1 MRLPT
6 HRHRAGACLL
16 DPAQACQPNETYFH
30 FLSKAGLQ
38 IYGNEKAVGRAIA
51 KSGLPR
57 ESILVTSKVGRTKHG
72 YDRARASCLQ
82 SLKGLGL
89 EYIDL
94 MLVHWPGAK
103 TGWPLR
109 RGELSPADWTPAMR
123 EETWRALEDLRAEG
137 KLRNIGVS
145 NYARHHLEQLLRSC
159 RIKPMVNQVE
169 LHPLHAQTD
178 LVEFCRSAGVLVQA
192 FASLGGGDGAGYSP
206 LLTHPVVK
214 SLAAS
219 LAKAPAQILL
229 KWAVMKGLH
238 VIPKSRSAA
247 RMKEN
252 LEIGDFILTEVQMS
266 LLDALDMG
274 RRLT

>member
-1 MRLPT
+1 
-6 HRHRAGACLL
+6 
-16 DPAQACQPNETYFH
+16 
-30 FLSKAGLQ
+30 
-38 IYGNEKAVGRAIA
+38 
-51 KSGLPR
+51 
-57 ESILVTSKVGRTKHG
+57 
-72 YDRARASCLQ
+72 
-82 SLKGLGL
+82 
-89 EYIDL
+89 
-94 MLVHWPGAK
+94 
-103 TGWPLR
+103 
-109 RGELSPADWTPAMR
+109 MR

-145 NYARHHLEQLLRSC
+145 NYARRHLEQLLRSC

-229 KWAVMKGLH
+229 KWALMKGHH

-247 RMKEN
+247 CMKEN